1 MRQEGTNTFSEGLI
15 YDLNPLTV
23 PNNLL
28 TDCVNG
34 TFVTFNGDE
43 MALQNDG
50 GNAVVKY
57 NMGSTRNPNWVDV
70 SLSPGFYPIGIK
82 EYGGVLYIVS
92 ACNKDSIEE
101 WDVEKDYYL
110 DDIVRLGKFDYYKCI
125 KDVKSSPN
133 SDLINWKKIDG
144 NELERIELGT
154 YPSPVQLIP
163 NKKGKTSI
171 PYNIDSPQQL
181 YIPSTINDDKFQAGT
196 YIVFNTEPG
205 TDVSNVSYYKYENG
219 IKTYIK
225 KAYKI
230 SLLQQLTNGY
240 VDLTS
245 SVWDKY
251 YDYKSIPINLDET
264 DIEFWFSDSNFKYY
278 CPNTFK
284 GKPTIS
290 TEIETLKSFK
300 ILSSVINVKD
310 NYYYITTKV
319 QLENDNTLD
328 INEVSF
334 YYWVNEDTPKFI
346 DSDSK
351 SVINSDN
358 EITITLKL
366 PIAQYQNKNSIL
378 NYEIRPVIK
387 YNNKE
392 ISAEIL
398 EEYCIRN
405 KYILGGSKALSTNM
419 DNLNLFKSTKS
430 GDYTCI
436 LENNVFTGDA
446 QFLKLI
452 LQNKFG
458 QNLNNQLDITEDEYY
473 FEYVEDEYQIFDEDD
488 YRLGFYK
495 NDPNENKRALFV
507 NWASN
512 YSEINNNVSSRNEI
526 VSLINQQLIITE
538 YSQCSGVKLT
548 INTNKKLYSE
558 HNSRV
563 LVVVDNSQSQV
574 LYAPTEGSN
583 TFTFLIPTN
592 RKFYVYVQYVTKRIY
607 DNLSETI
614 TLSGEHSGILEDS
627 EINFAIIN
635 SLKLYA
641 SGNKNYPFVYRYKA
655 YVNTPGTLSPY
666 YDPNYDNY
674 EMEQSPGR
682 TCTWKYSDVPG
693 SMYPNTFELVSNSKN
708 SNHYYNVSTHK
719 DENNKRD
726 EVLCLSSTGKEKL
739 NFKFP
744 SGWISDLDKTY
755 ININDN
761 NKYCYVFAQFGEW
774 PSNEFEI
781 FLREQKDVTPI
792 IID

>member
-1 MRQEGTNTFSEGLI
+1 MKQEGTNTFSEGLI

-34 TFVTFNGDE
+34 TFITFNGDE

-57 NMGSTRNPNWVDV
+57 NMGSSRNPNWVDV

-92 ACNKDSIEE
+92 ACNEESIEE

-110 DDIVRLGKFDYYKCI
+110 DDVVRLGKSDYYKCI
-125 KDVKSSPN
+125 KNVKSSPS

-154 YPSPVQLIP
+154 YPSPVQLNP

-196 YIVFNTEPG
+196 YIVFNTELG

-240 VDLTS
+240 VDLTN

-251 YDYKSIPINLDET
+251 YDYKNIPINLNET

-284 GKPTIS
+284 GKPAIS

-310 NYYYITTKV
+310 DYYHITTKV

-328 INEVSF
+328 ISEVSF
-334 YYWVNEDTPKFI
+334 YYWVNEDEPKFI
-346 DSDSK
+346 DSESK
-351 SVINSDN
+351 SDINSDN

-366 PIAQYQNKNSIL
+366 PIEKYQNKNSIL
-378 NYEIRPVIK
+378 NYEIRPIIK

-392 ISAEIL
+392 VDDDIL

-419 DNLNLFKSTKS
+419 DNLNLSKSTNS
-430 GDYTCI
+430 WDYSCI
-436 LENNVFTGDA
+436 LDNNQFTGEA
-446 QFLKLI
+446 QFFKLI

-458 QNLNNQLDITEDEYY
+458 QNLDNQLDITDDEYY
-473 FEYVEDEYQIFDEDD
+473 FEYVEDEYQIFNEDE
-488 YRLGFYK
+488 YRLGFYT
-495 NDPNENKRALFV
+495 NNPNENKKALFV
-507 NWASN
+507 NWESK
-512 YSEINNNVSSRNEI
+512 YSDDNVSSRNEI
-526 VSLINQQLIITE
+526 ISLINQQLIITE

-558 HNSRV
+558 HNSKV
-563 LVVVDNSQSQV
+563 QVIVDSAQSQII
-574 LYAPTEGSN
+574 YAPEEGSN
-583 TFTFLIPTN
+583 TFTFLIPVN
-592 RKFYVYVQYVTKRIY
+592 KKFNVNVSYEVKKPYS
-607 DNLSETI
+607 NLLETVR
-614 TLSGEHSGILEDS
+614 LSGEHSGILKDS

-635 SLKLYA
+635 TLKLYA
-641 SGNKNYPFVYRYKA
+641 SRSKVHSSVYNYRTYA
-655 YVNTPGTLSPY
+655 NTPGTLLPY
-666 YDPNYDNY
+666 YHSDYDNY
-674 EMEQSPGR
+674 QIGESPGR
-682 TCTWKYSDVPG
+682 TCSWKYSDSPLNI
-693 SMYPNTFELVSNSKN
+693 YPYDFELVSNSKN
-708 SNHYYNVSTHK
+708 DNYYYNVSTNK
-719 DENNKRD
+719 DENDKRD

-739 NFKFP
+739 DFKFP
-744 SGWISDLDKTY
+744 SGRISDLDKAY
-755 ININDN
+755 ININDD
-761 NKYCYVFAQFGEW
+761 NKYCYVFAEFGEF
-774 PSNEFEI
+774 PTNESEI
-781 FLREQKDVTPI
+781 FLKEQKDVTPI

>member
-1 MRQEGTNTFSEGLI
+1 MKQEGTNTFSEGLI

-34 TFVTFNGDE
+34 TFITFNGDE

-57 NMGSTRNPNWVDV
+57 NMGSSRNPNWVDV

-92 ACNKDSIEE
+92 ACNKESIEE
-101 WDVEKDYYL
+101 WNIDKTYNL
-110 DDIVRLGKFDYYKCI
+110 DNVVRLGKSDYYKCI
-125 KDVKSSPN
+125 KNVKSSPS

-154 YPSPVQLIP
+154 YPSPVQLNP
-163 NKKGKTSI
+163 DKKSETSI
-171 PYNIDSPQQL
+171 SYSINSSQQL

-196 YIVFNTEPG
+196 YIVFNTELG
-205 TDVSNVSYYKYENG
+205 TDTSNISYYKYENG

-245 SVWDKY
+245 SVWDRY
-251 YDYKSIPINLDET
+251 YDYKNIPINLNET

-284 GKPTIS
+284 GKPAIS

-310 NYYYITTKV
+310 DYYHITTKV

-334 YYWVNEDTPKFI
+334 YYWVNEDEPKFI
-346 DSDSK
+346 DDDSK
-351 SVINSDN
+351 SPISDN

-366 PIAQYQNKNSIL
+366 PIEKYQNKNSIL
-378 NYEIRPVIK
+378 NYEIRPIIK

-392 ISAEIL
+392 VDADIL

-419 DNLNLFKSTKS
+419 DNLNLFKSTNLW
-430 GDYTCI
+430 DYSCI
-436 LENNVFTGDA
+436 LDDNQFTGEA
-446 QFLKLI
+446 QFFKLI

-458 QNLNNQLDITEDEYY
+458 QNLDNQLDITDDEYY
-473 FEYVEDEYQIFDEDD
+473 FEYVDEYQIFNEDE
-488 YRLGFYK
+488 YRLGFYE
-495 NDPNENKRALFV
+495 NNPNENKKALFID
-507 NWASN
+507 WESK
-512 YSEINNNVSSRNEI
+512 YSESNNNVSSRDEI
-526 VSLINQQLIITE
+526 ISLINQQLIITE

-563 LVVVDNSQSQV
+563 EVIVDNAQSQII
-574 LYAPTEGSN
+574 YAPEEGSN
-583 TFTFLIPTN
+583 TFTFLIPVN
-592 RKFYVYVQYVTKRIY
+592 KKFNVYVSYKTKKPY
-607 DNLSETI
+607 SNSFETVL
-614 TLSGEHSGILEDS
+614 LSGEHSGILKDS

-635 SLKLYA
+635 TLKLYA
-641 SGNKNYPFVYRYKA
+641 SRSIAIPSVYNYRA
-655 YVNTPGTLSPY
+655 YANTPGTLSPY
-666 YDPNYDNY
+666 YYPDYTENI
-674 EMEQSPGR
+674 SLR
-682 TCTWKYSDVPG
+682 TCSWKYSDSPLNK
-693 SMYPNTFELVSNSKN
+693 YHNFELVSNSKN
-708 SNHYYNVSTHK
+708 DTYYYNIFK
-719 DENNKRD
+719 DENDNWD

-739 NFKFP
+739 DFKFL
-744 SGWISDLDKTY
+744 SGSISDLDRAY
-755 ININDN
+755 ININDD
-761 NKYCYVFAQFGEW
+761 NKYCCIFIGR
-774 PSNEFEI
+774 PTDEFEI